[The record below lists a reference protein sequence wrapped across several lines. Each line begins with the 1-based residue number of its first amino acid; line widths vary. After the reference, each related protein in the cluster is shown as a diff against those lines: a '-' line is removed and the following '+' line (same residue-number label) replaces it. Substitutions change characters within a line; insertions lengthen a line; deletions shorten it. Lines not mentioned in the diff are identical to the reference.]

1 MTLDLNLLT
10 ALDALLTETSVT
22 GAARR
27 LGLSQSAMS
36 RTLAR
41 LREATGDPLLVQAGR
56 RMVATPHAESLRER
70 VRAASDEAQ
79 LLLSPQQVALDL
91 ATLNRVFSIR
101 ANDAFVEVT
110 APRLI
115 AAASAASGVL
125 LRFAPKPDKE
135 VGPLRDG
142 SIDLD
147 IGVAGDSAAELRIQT
162 LYRDFFVGVARADH
176 PLFRAPITPESFA
189 ACRQVSVS
197 RRGRTAGP
205 LDHALAALG
214 IERSIAAVVPS
225 FPAALAIARETGLVT
240 LLPNAF
246 LPALPDGMVSFELP
260 VATPEIVISQLW
272 HPRMDADPAH
282 RWLRGLVVSVCR
294 DAGITTPRRAS

>member
-1 MTLDLNLLT
+1 MTIDLNLLT
-10 ALDALLTETSVT
+10 ALDALLAEGSVT
-22 GAARR
+22 GAGRR
-27 LGLSQSAMS
+27 LGLSQSAVS

-41 LREATGDPLLVQAGR
+41 LREATGDPLLVPAGR
-56 RMVATPHAESLRER
+56 RMVPTPHAESLRER
-70 VRAASDEAQ
+70 VRAAAEEARS
-79 LLLSPQQVALDL
+79 LLSPQQSALDL
-91 ATLNRVFSIR
+91 ARLARVFTLR

-115 AAASAASGVL
+115 AAASVAPGVL

-135 VGPLRDG
+135 VAPLRDG

-147 IGVAGDSAAELRIQT
+147 IGVAEDWGAELRIQT

-176 PLFRAPITPESFA
+176 PLLRGPITPEAFA

-197 RRGRTAGP
+197 RRGRTGGP
-205 LDHALAALG
+205 LDQALAALG
-214 IERSIAAVVPS
+214 IDRTIAAVVPS

-246 LPALPDGMVSFELP
+246 LSALPDGMVSFALP
-260 VATPEIVISQLW
+260 VATPELVISQLW

-282 RWLRGLVVSVCR
+282 RWLRGLVLSVCKE
-294 DAGITTPRRAS
+294 AGIVRPRPAS

>member
-10 ALDALLTETSVT
+10 ALDALLTEGSVT

-27 LGLSQSAMS
+27 LRLSQSAMS

-56 RMVATPHAESLRER
+56 RMVPTPHAESLRDR
-70 VRAASDEAQ
+70 VRAAAEEAHR
-79 LLLSPQQVALDL
+79 LLGPQQAALDL
-91 ATLNRVFSIR
+91 AKLTRVFSIR

-115 AAASAASGVL
+115 AAASVAPGVL

-135 VGPLRDG
+135 VAPLRDG

-147 IGVAGDSAAELRIQT
+147 IGVPDESQMELRIQT
-162 LYRDFFVGVARADH
+162 LYRDRFVGVARADH
-176 PLFRAPITPESFA
+176 PLLRGPITPEAFA

-197 RRGRTAGP
+197 RRGRSTGP

-214 IERSIAAVVPS
+214 IERSIAAIVPS

-240 LLPNAF
+240 LLPQGF
-246 LPALPDGMVSFELP
+246 LSVLPEGMASFPLP
-260 VATPEIVISQLW
+260 VETPEIVISQLW
-272 HPRMDADPAH
+272 HPRLDADPAH
-282 RWLRGLVVSVCR
+282 RWLRGLVLSVCR
-294 DAGITTPRRAS
+294 DAGGNN